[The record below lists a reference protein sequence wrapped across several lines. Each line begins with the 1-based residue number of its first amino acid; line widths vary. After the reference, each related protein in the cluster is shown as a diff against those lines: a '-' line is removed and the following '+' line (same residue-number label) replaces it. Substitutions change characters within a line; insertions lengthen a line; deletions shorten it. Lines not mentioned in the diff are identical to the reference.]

1 MAADKELLDE
11 FKELIETVSLEI
23 IKEAQMKEVAKD
35 VVTRSYKAEISDA
48 LEDISNEIERVRA
61 ELKALDYISADDIEQ
76 LIYGIC
82 ERNEKSIS
90 DSEERIKHVVD
101 QTTKEL
107 YINHEK
113 LRAEV
118 SSLSEQVE
126 MQLEESSE
134 LVKKST
140 EIVEGMKENFV
151 QYKEEVSMQTKKLF
165 WINYGLIA
173 VVIALLSFIFIRGS
187 HGA

>member
-1 MAADKELLDE
+1 MAADKELLNE

-48 LEDISNEIERVRA
+48 LEAISDEIERVKG
-61 ELKALDYISADDIEQ
+61 ELQALDYISAEDIEQ

-82 ERNEKSIS
+82 ERNEESLKE
-90 DSEERIKHVVD
+90 SEERVKHVVD

-113 LRAEV
+113 LRSEV
-118 SSLSEQVE
+118 ATLSEQVGN
-126 MQLEESSE
+126 QLMHSNQTIEKNTK
-134 LVKKST
+134 VVG
-140 EIVEGMKENFV
+140 EIKEGLAEIGAK
-151 QYKEEVSMQTKKLF
+151 TKKLF

-173 VVIALLSFIFIRGS
+173 GVIVLLGFIFIRGN

>member
-1 MAADKELLDE
+1 MAADKELLNE

-48 LEDISNEIERVRA
+48 LEAISDEIERVKR
-61 ELKALDYISADDIEQ
+61 ELQTLDYISAEDIEQ

-82 ERNEKSIS
+82 EKNEASLKE
-90 DSEERIKHVVD
+90 SEERVKYIID
-101 QTTKEL
+101 ETTKEL
-107 YINHEK
+107 YISHEK
-113 LRAEV
+113 LHSEV
-118 SSLSEQVE
+118 GTLSEQVGR
-126 MQLEESSE
+126 QL
-134 LVKKST
+134 VGT
-140 EIVEGMKENFV
+140 NQVIKENTKV
-151 QYKEEVSMQTKKLF
+151 VGEIKESLVEVGAQTKKFF

-173 VVIALLSFIFIRGS
+173 GVIILLGFIFIKGN

>member
-1 MAADKELLDE
+1 MAADKELLNE

-48 LEDISNEIERVRA
+48 LEAISDEIERVKG
-61 ELKALDYISADDIEQ
+61 ELQTLDYISAEDIEQ

-82 ERNEKSIS
+82 EKNEASLKE
-90 DSEERIKHVVD
+90 SEERIKHVVD
-101 QTTKEL
+101 ETTKEL

-113 LRAEV
+113 LRSEV
-118 SSLSEQVE
+118 ATLSEQVQG
-126 MQLEESSE
+126 QLADNNQIVDKNTKFLGGIKESFIE
-134 LVKKST
+134 
-140 EIVEGMKENFV
+140 VETK
-151 QYKEEVSMQTKKLF
+151 TKKLF

-173 VVIALLSFIFIRGS
+173 IVILLLGFILIKGN